1 MFFVKISKEKLFLMN
16 AVIDVPSIYRTQW
29 LAKLL
34 PNQKRKA
41 HLPFDLFVDQLQ
53 MSQNISY
60 HESLINQR
68 YSDDRIDTIIYRYSG
83 NWMDAPKT

>member
-1 MFFVKISKEKLFLMN
+1 MEVEWCKIQLQREKLFLMN

-34 PNQKRKA
+34 LNQKRKA
-41 HLPFDLFVDQLQ
+41 HLQIDLFVDQLQ

-68 YSDDRIDTIIYRYSG
+68 YSDDRIDTIIYR
-83 NWMDAPKT
+83 

>member
-1 MFFVKISKEKLFLMN
+1 MEWCKIQLQCEKLFLIN

-34 PNQKRKA
+34 LNQKRKA
-41 HLPFDLFVDQLQ
+41 HLQIDLFVDQLQ

-68 YSDDRIDTIIYRYSG
+68 YSDDRIDTIILIQ
-83 NWMDAPKT
+83 W